1 MCKNKTVTFCTFFV
15 CRLTYT
21 KRYTF
26 LNGKTKEISN
36 NITIISYGIPI
47 IHETTVIGTAD
58 GKETFEVRKQ
68 YNVEGKSAIIYK
80 KNLYSAR
87 EQISKNT
94 KCSYSI
100 EQVKTILKL
109 IKPIIEKSKVE
120 EVRTLIHLMIEE
132 ITIDR
137 KTRSVDT
144 ISIKFNRQLTEY
156 LCLQEGASKQVSF
169 FSDLK
174 EEELAF
180 VLRL

>member
-1 MCKNKTVTFCTFFV
+1 M
-15 CRLTYT
+15 
-21 KRYTF
+21 
-26 LNGKTKEISN
+26 NGNRKEN
-36 NITIISYGIPI
+36 AMDEFKFNV
-47 IHETTVIGTAD
+47 ETTVIGTAD

-100 EQVKTILKL
+100 EHVKTILKL

-120 EVRTLIHLMIEE
+120 EVRTLMHLMIEE

-137 KTRSVDT
+137 KTRLVDT

-156 LCLQEGASKQVSF
+156 LGLQKGALERGILFFCLKRGRIGIYDSTMMEK
-169 FSDLK
+169 L
-174 EEELAF
+174 
-180 VLRL
+180 